1 MNSAI
6 IQLIVIA
13 GVAVFLILKLRS
25 VLGSREGFEKPAKPV
40 LAEPDSAQRSRR
52 GFEVIEGS
60 VDTDITENV
69 ADGSPSAAALKA
81 MKRVEPAFSV
91 IEFLRGARS
100 AYEMILTAF
109 DKGELDRILPFL
121 SPSVY
126 DSFVQVVEGREARG
140 LTVQSSFVGI
150 RELTLTVAEF
160 NPDTKD
166 AELTM
171 RFVGEITSTTRDK
184 AGQIVEGNPNEIK
197 RQKDVWTFA
206 RRMGA
211 ENPNWQ
217 LVATGE

>member
-13 GVAVFLILKLRS
+13 GIAVFLILKLRA
-25 VLGSREGFEKPAKPV
+25 VLGTRDGFEKPAKPV
-40 LAEPDSAQRSRR
+40 LAEPESAQRNRR
-52 GFEVIEGS
+52 GFEVIEGTA
-60 VDTDITENV
+60 DTDITDNV
-69 ADGSPSAAALKA
+69 ADGSDAATALKA

-91 IEFLRGARS
+91 TEFLHGARG

-121 SPSVY
+121 SPGVY
-126 DSFVQVVEGREARG
+126 DSFVQVVEDREARG
-140 LTVQSSFVGI
+140 LTIQSSFVGI
-150 RELTLTVAEF
+150 RELTLTGAEF
-160 NPDTKD
+160 NADTKD

-171 RFVGEITSTTRDK
+171 RFVGEVTSTTRDK

-206 RRMGA
+206 RKMGA

-217 LVATGE
+217 LVATGG